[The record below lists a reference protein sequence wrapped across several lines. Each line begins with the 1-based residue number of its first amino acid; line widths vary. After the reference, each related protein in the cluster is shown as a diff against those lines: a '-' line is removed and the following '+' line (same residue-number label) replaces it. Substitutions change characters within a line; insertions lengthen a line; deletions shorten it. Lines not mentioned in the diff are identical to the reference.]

1 MCTFPYSTIKGFI
14 VITLIGP
21 RQSKRTH
28 YFMQAAAVLGESVTA
43 LTHPHAL
50 DASLTSGIVKI
61 DPPVHSETDI
71 RKINAI
77 GLDYIHFLQNMAAR
91 PGVTWLNHPAGLI
104 HLLDKKRCKRR
115 LLEHGIPTPPLVAED
130 VKSFAQ
136 LTAIMEEKRVASVFI
151 KPSLGSGAAGVIAL
165 RRHSDGIK
173 QVLYS
178 AVAISGQ
185 QLFNSKKI
193 QQYRQ
198 KEDIQLII
206 DGVLQQENLVE
217 QWLPKAS
224 VKHKTYDLR
233 IVCLDG
239 EIIWRVVRTSSQP
252 ITNLHL
258 QNQAYR
264 FESLELS
271 AAKVT
276 EIDTLCQNAMRLFPG
291 IRLAGID
298 VLLTTSLT
306 PYIIEIN
313 GQGDLIYQ
321 DAQQNNLIYQA
332 QIRAMRK
339 QNV

>member
-21 RQSKRTH
+21 HQSKRTH
-28 YFMQAAAVLGESVTA
+28 YFMQAAAVLGKPVTA
-43 LTHPHAL
+43 LTYPQAL
-50 DASLTSGIVKI
+50 DTSLTSGIVKI

-91 PGVTWLNHPAGLI
+91 PGVTWLNHPAG
-104 HLLDKKRCKRR
+104 
-115 LLEHGIPTPPLVAED
+115 
-130 VKSFAQ
+130 
-136 LTAIMEEKRVASVFI
+136 
-151 KPSLGSGAAGVIAL
+151 VIAL
-165 RRHSDGIK
+165 RRHPDGIK

-178 AVAISGQ
+178 AIAISGQ

-258 QNQAYR
+258 QNQAYC

>member
-1 MCTFPYSTIKGFI
+1 
-14 VITLIGP
+14 
-21 RQSKRTH
+21 
-28 YFMQAAAVLGESVTA
+28 
-43 LTHPHAL
+43 
-50 DASLTSGIVKI
+50 
-61 DPPVHSETDI
+61 
-71 RKINAI
+71 
-77 GLDYIHFLQNMAAR
+77 
-91 PGVTWLNHPAGLI
+91 
-104 HLLDKKRCKRR
+104 
-115 LLEHGIPTPPLVAED
+115 
-130 VKSFAQ
+130 
-136 LTAIMEEKRVASVFI
+136 MEEKRVASVFI

-165 RRHSDGIK
+165 RRHPDGIK

-178 AVAISGQ
+178 AIAISGQ

-224 VKHKTYDLR
+224 VKRKTYDLR

-271 AAKVT
+271 AAKVA
-276 EIDTLCQNAMRLFPG
+276 EIDTLCQNAMRLFPD

>member
-1 MCTFPYSTIKGFI
+1 
-14 VITLIGP
+14 
-21 RQSKRTH
+21 
-28 YFMQAAAVLGESVTA
+28 
-43 LTHPHAL
+43 
-50 DASLTSGIVKI
+50 
-61 DPPVHSETDI
+61 
-71 RKINAI
+71 
-77 GLDYIHFLQNMAAR
+77 MAAR

-104 HLLDKKRCKRR
+104 QLLDKKTLQAALTGTRHPHAAAGGGRR
-115 LLEHGIPTPPLVAED
+115 
-130 VKSFAQ
+130 KSFAQ
-136 LTAIMEEKRVASVFI
+136 LTAIMQKKKVASVFI

-165 RRHSDGIK
+165 RRHPDGIK
-173 QVLYS
+173 QALYS
-178 AVAISGQ
+178 AIAVSGQ

-198 KEDIQLII
+198 KEDIRLII
-206 DGVLQQENLVE
+206 DGVLQQENLIE

-224 VKHKTYDLR
+224 VKRKAYDLR

-239 EIIWRVVRTSSQP
+239 EIIWRVVRTSLQP

-276 EIDTLCQNAMRLFPG
+276 EIDTLCQNAMRLFPD

-313 GQGDLIYQ
+313 GQG
-321 DAQQNNLIYQA
+321 
-332 QIRAMRK
+332 
-339 QNV
+339 

>member
-1 MCTFPYSTIKGFI
+1 MPYQGNS
-14 VITLIGP
+14 
-21 RQSKRTH
+21 
-28 YFMQAAAVLGESVTA
+28 Y
-43 LTHPHAL
+43 
-50 DASLTSGIVKI
+50 
-61 DPPVHSETDI
+61 
-71 RKINAI
+71 
-77 GLDYIHFLQNMAAR
+77 
-91 PGVTWLNHPAGLI
+91 
-104 HLLDKKRCKRR
+104 
-115 LLEHGIPTPPLVAED
+115 
-130 VKSFAQ
+130 
-136 LTAIMEEKRVASVFI
+136 LTA
-151 KPSLGSGAAGVIAL
+151 
-165 RRHSDGIK
+165 
-173 QVLYS
+173 
-178 AVAISGQ
+178 
-185 QLFNSKKI
+185 KI

-271 AAKVT
+271 AAKVA